1 MLRIFDLITGL
12 KVPASMD
19 QLKIYAALFCLE
31 YDYNP
36 HNIKIEMRIYQF
48 DDIRIEN
55 GDPDEIEHIMNVIKT
70 FSNRIEELNREEP

>member
-1 MLRIFDLITGL
+1 MIEIRT
-12 KVPASMD
+12 
-19 QLKIYAALFCLE
+19 E
-31 YDYNP
+31 E
-36 HNIKIEMRIYQF
+36 IEMRIYQF